1 MGNSQVTECL
11 CSVCKAWFN
20 PQYRKEGRR
29 REEKDGQREAGER
42 KKERE

>member
-29 REEKDGQREAGER
+29 REEKDDRGRREREKER
-42 KKERE
+42 K